1 MHLHIF
7 SLFFLCIPT
16 LTQYFNPKRK
26 VESGSPQRMSSL
38 WIPLSLGWTMGPSTA
53 SPIVETGTQTQPAQA
68 MDDDKG
74 LMSDE
79 TGALLT
85 FFVLLVYASC
95 RIFFAFW
102 FACLLVPGLSFFF
115 FLFLFSNLGFGGL
128 FFLFWRLLGFLV
140 ASACMSVGM
149 IDWLIHSLIVVLRS
163 VS

>member
-1 MHLHIF
+1 
-7 SLFFLCIPT
+7 
-16 LTQYFNPKRK
+16 
-26 VESGSPQRMSSL
+26 
-38 WIPLSLGWTMGPSTA
+38 MGPSTA

-115 FLFLFSNLGFGGL
+115 FFF
-128 FFLFWRLLGFLV
+128 FFLIWGLGGCSFYFGVCWVFWWQVRVCL
-140 ASACMSVGM
+140 
-149 IDWLIHSLIVVLRS
+149 
-163 VS
+163 

>member
-1 MHLHIF
+1 
-7 SLFFLCIPT
+7 
-16 LTQYFNPKRK
+16 
-26 VESGSPQRMSSL
+26 
-38 WIPLSLGWTMGPSTA
+38 MGPSTA

-149 IDWLIHSLIVVLRS
+149 ID
-163 VS
+163 

>member
-53 SPIVETGTQTQPAQA
+53 FPIVETGTQTQPAQA

-79 TGALLT
+79 TGSLLT
-85 FFVLLVYASC
+85 VFVLLVYASC

-102 FACLLVPGLSFFF
+102 FACLLVPSFVF
-115 FLFLFSNLGFGGL
+115 FLFLFSNLGFGG
-128 FFLFWRLLGFLV
+128 FFLSILAFAGFLCWQV
-140 ASACMSVGM
+140 RVC
-149 IDWLIHSLIVVLRS
+149 L
-163 VS
+163 